1 MTKVKLNIRGLSVPE
16 KIARARQIIAA
27 MTGNPNF
34 PSPQP
39 PLAQLTAAVDQLEAD
54 YAAAQAARQ
63 EARARTTAV
72 NEAEEAVNRA
82 FSTLGAHVESASG
95 GDEGK
100 IQSAG
105 MDVRAPST
113 SSGVLDAPETL
124 NATQGDMEGEIDCSW
139 DKVERARSYI
149 IEVSADPPTSTSWKH
164 AAVSTRSQV
173 TVSGLS
179 SGTKYWFRV
188 AAVSPQGQSAWSNPA
203 AKIAP

>member
-1 MTKVKLNIRGLSVPE
+1 MPKVKLNFKDLSIPE

-39 PLAQLTAAVDQLEAD
+39 PLAQVTASIDQLETAHT
-54 YAAAQAARQ
+54 AAQAARQ
-63 EARARTTAV
+63 EAKARTTVV
-72 NEAEEAVNRA
+72 NDKEAEFDRA
-82 FSTLGAHVESASG
+82 FSALAAHVESVSG

-100 IQSAG
+100 IQSAA
-105 MDVRAPST
+105 MDVRAP
-113 SSGVLDAPETL
+113 GAPGGLPDTPEAL
-124 NATQGDMEGEIDCSW
+124 NATQGDMDGEIDLSW
-139 DKVERARSYI
+139 DKVEGVRSYV
-149 IEVSADPPTSTSWKH
+149 IEKSADPPTATSWAH

-173 TVSGLS
+173 TVDGLT

-188 AAVSPQGQSAWSNPA
+188 AAVKPRGQSGWSNPA